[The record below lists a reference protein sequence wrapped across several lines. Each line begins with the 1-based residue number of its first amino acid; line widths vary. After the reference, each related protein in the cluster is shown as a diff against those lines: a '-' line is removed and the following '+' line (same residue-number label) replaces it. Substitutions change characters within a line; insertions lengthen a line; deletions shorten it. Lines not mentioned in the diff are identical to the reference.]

1 MAQRKTTIGDMILV
15 GAVAYQ
21 LYSRIYYGQVEYYAE
36 IGRPYTDKA
45 TGRTSIIPQMKA
57 VATRDF
63 LAAAEQAATKLE
75 ELRAAQFKHGLAT
88 NAQTITP
95 IKVASCPPSDSEPDD
110 VQQPL
115 SLKLA

>member
-1 MAQRKTTIGDMILV
+1 MAQNKKPIGDMMLV

-36 IGRPYTDKA
+36 IGRPYTDKS

-63 LAAAEQAATKLE
+63 LAAAEQAGSKLD
-75 ELRAAQFKHGLAT
+75 ELRSAQFKHSLAI

-95 IKVASCPPSDSEPDD
+95 LAAGLEAVSDPEPETY
-110 VQQPL
+110 QEPL